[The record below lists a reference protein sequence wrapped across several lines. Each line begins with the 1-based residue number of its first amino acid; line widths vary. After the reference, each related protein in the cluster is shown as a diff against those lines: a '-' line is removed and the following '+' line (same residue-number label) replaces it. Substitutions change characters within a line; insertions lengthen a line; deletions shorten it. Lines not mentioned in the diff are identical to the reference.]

1 MVAGDDP
8 GHPRSLPML
17 DLFRQKGVTSV
28 VYGTILVATIVVFV
42 VQFRPNSGPKA
53 ATLRRVCAASV
64 RGNCIDPKDQ
74 RATFRMLMPRG
85 ADGETSLK
93 QARSMGLTRLSME
106 ALVDRELLIAE
117 ADRLGLSVSE
127 DEMNDAIISGWIHV
141 STPLEQPEVALRM
154 PPGKLYAG
162 FKDAK
167 SKEFDYKVFERTVR
181 YATGRSASEF
191 REWQKREMLAY
202 KVREALAANVAI
214 GEAEAYQF
222 YTREQ
227 QKARVAYVT
236 VPESFVRRWAVKV
249 DEAELAAWLATK
261 ENAAA
266 VDGVFESRKE
276 QVTPHE
282 NHLRHILVS
291 VSPEADAKTRGEALT
306 RLAEAVERVKRG
318 ESFAEVAREI
328 SEDKGSGSRGGELGD
343 KTDSFV
349 PAFKAAADALKAG
362 EMTSGAIESPFG
374 FHVILRDDASKT
386 DAVLAAAKRAMAREL
401 FVKEK
406 VRAKTLEL
414 TAAARTQLASGKAPA
429 DVAAAIAA
437 PFAAMTSSV
446 TALPVVRDLSLDKA
460 IEGAVA
466 PARLVEGAGTRTAAS
481 ADDRP
486 SGGESTLFGRGQE
499 PFAGLSSDGTAK
511 ATAFAMS
518 GAIGSVANENMA
530 LESGAAVVKL
540 LDRKE
545 ADRDQFLK
553 DKDGF
558 MGRFSQ
564 AKRLEAV
571 AVYLKR
577 ARERSKNEITI
588 DANYLSEPSAK
599 SGETP
604 VDEGEGE

>member
-1 MVAGDDP
+1 
-8 GHPRSLPML
+8 ML

-53 ATLRRVCAASV
+53 ATLRRVCAATV
-64 RGNCIDPKDQ
+64 RGNCIDPKDH

-85 ADGETSLK
+85 ADGETSMK

-117 ADRLGLSVSE
+117 AERLGLSVSE
-127 DEMNDAIISGWIHV
+127 DEMNDAIISGYIHV

-154 PPGKLYAG
+154 PAGKLYAG

-167 SKEFDYKVFERTVR
+167 TKEFDYKVFERTVR

-202 KVREALAANVAI
+202 KVREALAANVTI

-222 YTREQ
+222 YSRDQ
-227 QKARVAYVT
+227 QKARVAYVS
-236 VPESFVRRWAVKV
+236 VPETFLRRWAVKV
-249 DEAELAAWLATK
+249 DEAELSAWLAKK
-261 ENAAA
+261 ENADTVAS
-266 VDGVFESRKE
+266 VFESRKD
-276 QVTPHE
+276 QITPHE

-291 VSPEADAKTRGEALT
+291 VTPEADAKTRGEALT
-306 RLAEAVERVKRG
+306 RLSEAVERVRRG
-318 ESFAEVAREI
+318 ESFAEVARDV

-362 EMTSGAIESPFG
+362 EMTSGAVESPFG
-374 FHVILRDDASKT
+374 FHVIFRDDVSKT
-386 DAVLAAAKRAMAREL
+386 DAALAAAKRSIAREL
-401 FVKEK
+401 FTKEK
-406 VRAKTLEL
+406 VRAKSEEL
-414 TAAARTQLASGKAPA
+414 AAAAREQLAQGKTPA
-429 DVAAAIAA
+429 DVAEALMA
-437 PFAAMTSSV
+437 PFASMTSTVSV
-446 TALPVVRDLSLDKA
+446 LAVVRDLSLDKA
-460 IEGAVA
+460 PEGGSA
-466 PARLVEGAGTRTAAS
+466 PARLVEGAGVRAAAK

-486 SGGESTLFGRGQE
+486 SGGESTLFARGQE
-499 PFAGLSSDGTAK
+499 PFAGLSSEGTGK
-511 ATAFAMS
+511 ATSFAMGGTV
-518 GAIGSVANENMA
+518 GAVASETFA
-530 LESGAAVVKL
+530 LESGFAVVKL
-540 LDRKE
+540 LERKE
-545 ADRDQFLK
+545 ADREQFAK
-553 DKDGF
+553 DKEAF
-558 MGRFSQ
+558 MARYAQ
-564 AKRLEAV
+564 AKRLEAI

-588 DANYLSEPSAK
+588 DSNYLSEPSAK
-599 SGETP
+599 PGETP